1 MKCLLIDPHDAFFP
15 ILLEKISAFEKK
27 SREINILFEAIFFKE
42 KKSIRVRE
50 TMELHDIY

>member
-1 MKCLLIDPHDAFFP
+1 MKKEFR
-15 ILLEKISAFEKK
+15 K
-27 SREINILFEAIFFKE
+27 INILFEAYFYKKKK